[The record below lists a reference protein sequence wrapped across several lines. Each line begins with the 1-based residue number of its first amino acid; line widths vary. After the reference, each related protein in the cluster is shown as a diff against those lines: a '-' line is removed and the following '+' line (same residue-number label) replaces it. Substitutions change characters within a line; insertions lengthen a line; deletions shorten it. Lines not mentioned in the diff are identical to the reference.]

1 MILPIK
7 KMVLELDVK
16 FFSVVKELEDELL
29 GCSLIYLCLLHG
41 VSTEEEIEKITGYS
55 PEKIR
60 KAIDFLG
67 KKDYIKDISNFKVLE
82 NRLRML
88 EKKDIFIPPSNNLEE
103 KFDSAMEKDTLNA
116 DDLVTIFSKFF
127 EDEYSFTYKDV
138 VTLKEKKML
147 KDLQKE
153 YSKDKAIEIIKYGI
167 SNWDLLFSRVP
178 LTISNLYGRRETIFF
193 KVPKRAIRKEE
204 NKGVMEW

>member
-1 MILPIK
+1 
-7 KMVLELDVK
+7 
-16 FFSVVKELEDELL
+16 
-29 GCSLIYLCLLHG
+29 
-41 VSTEEEIEKITGYS
+41 
-55 PEKIR
+55 
-60 KAIDFLG
+60 
-67 KKDYIKDISNFKVLE
+67 
-82 NRLRML
+82 
-88 EKKDIFIPPSNNLEE
+88 
-103 KFDSAMEKDTLNA
+103 MEKDTLNA